1 MDADLDLDAATAR
14 VREAVRAEQEA
25 AAAQLR
31 QAQVEEAAF
40 IAGAE
45 GEAVTWLRQWHA
57 LLARQLES
65 HLAGLNSSNSVR
77 KAEELLENFPRGG
90 EEYTQ
95 HLRAHMRLP
104 ITAFSEGQGLEM
116 LCYMALQALP
126 RHSRVYS
133 NVHLGGGWHDA
144 SELRAVQTAVLKYE
158 RQLKEATRLRRLK
171 VEEQERNTETRSE
184 KEEKARLAL
193 SFDEIDVDEADSDP
207 GSDAGGDAGGGVA
220 SQPSAPNALIQ
231 QVLAMGTLGNAA
243 PSSATQAE
251 PASLAP
257 SRSNSQAGPASLAP
271 SRSASQAG
279 PAAKPR
285 SRRPTRQAVM
295 GRAAMTGWFYID
307 DHKETQGPFSTNKMR
322 AWISKGYLSNARLA
336 RPVNSSEDALRP
348 IWAWPELN
356 PGAEVAQSK
365 AKLHWRVA
373 RKTLSVA
380 AMQARALRSDE
391 AFNAFNR
398 ALQQRYARS
407 PFGFDALLLR
417 HAFVARV
424 HGVRACMA
432 CARAWRACM
441 ACVRAWRACVHGVR
455 ACMACVRAWRACV
468 HGVRACMACVRAW
481 RACVHG
487 VRRGRRP
494 LPPPRLHAHP
504 PGTLTSPSGRAAAGA
519 PRCSRR
525 SCWRWTRRWST
536 CSRT

>member
-1 MDADLDLDAATAR
+1 MYADLDQEAATAR
-14 VREAVRAEQEA
+14 VREAVRADQEA

-65 HLAGLNSSNSVR
+65 HLAGLDSSNSVR
-77 KAEELLENFPRGG
+77 KADELLENFPRGG
-90 EEYTQ
+90 EEYIQ
-95 HLRAHMRLP
+95 HLRAHMSLP

-144 SELRAVQTAVLKYE
+144 CELRAVQTAVLKYE
-158 RQLKEATRLRRLK
+158 KQLKEATRLRRLK
-171 VEEQERNTETRSE
+171 VEEQERDTETRSE

-207 GSDAGGDAGGGVA
+207 DSDAGGGGGDAGGGVA

-231 QVLAMGTLGNAA
+231 QVLAMGTLGNEA

-322 AWISKGYLSNARLA
+322 AWISKGYLSNERLA
-336 RPVNSSEDALRP
+336 RSVNSSEDALRP

-365 AKLHWRVA
+365 AKLHWRLA

-407 PFGFDALLLR
+407 AFGFDALLLR
-417 HAFVARV
+417 QALVARV
-424 HGVRACMA
+424 HGVRACI
-432 CARAWRACM
+432 ACM
-441 ACVRAWRACVHGVR
+441 HSVRQR
-455 ACMACVRAWRACV
+455 
-468 HGVRACMACVRAW
+468 
-481 RACVHG
+481 
-487 VRRGRRP
+487 RRP
-494 LPPPRLHAHP
+494 LPPYTHLHAHP

-519 PRCSRR
+519 PRCSTR
-525 SCWRWTRRWST
+525 SCSRWTRRWST

>member
-1 MDADLDLDAATAR
+1 MYADLDQEAATAR
-14 VREAVRAEQEA
+14 IREAVRADQEA

-65 HLAGLNSSNSVR
+65 HLAGLDSSNSVR
-77 KAEELLENFPRGG
+77 KADELLENFPRGG

-95 HLRAHMRLP
+95 HLRAHMSLP

-158 RQLKEATRLRRLK
+158 KQLKEATRLRRLK
-171 VEEQERNTETRSE
+171 VEEQERDTETE

-207 GSDAGGDAGGGVA
+207 DSDAGGGGGDAGGDAGGGVA

-231 QVLAMGTLGNAA
+231 QVLAMGTLGNEA

-322 AWISKGYLSNARLA
+322 AWISKGYLSNERLA
-336 RPVNSSEDALRP
+336 RSVNSSEDALRP

-365 AKLHWRVA
+365 AKLHWRLA

-407 PFGFDALLLR
+407 AFGFDALLLR
-417 HAFVARV
+417 QALAARV
-424 HGVRACMA
+424 HGVRAWRGVRG
-432 CARAWRACM
+432 ARAWCG
-441 ACVRAWRACVHGVR
+441 VHGVR
-455 ACMACVRAWRACV
+455 ACIACGSGGA
-468 HGVRACMACVRAW
+468 
-481 RACVHG
+481 
-487 VRRGRRP
+487 P
-494 LPPPRLHAHP
+494 FPTPNLHAHP

-519 PRCSRR
+519 PRCSTR
-525 SCWRWTRRWST
+525 SCSRWTRRWST